1 MVMSRDDTR
10 SCERIL
16 SGCEMFQKVPPKL
29 LSQVVGN
36 MTTRIVNK
44 NEKFVIQ
51 GRPVD
56 SFHLLESG
64 EIQRKTIDKQGRSH
78 KVEFAIKAQSIN
90 TMRVISGEDSFATV
104 KCVSEKCKLYEMKR
118 DVFLKMLEQN
128 PELSTSILEGLC
140 EQLRI
145 GSKKFATPLL
155 EQQNKD
161 DVNVPA
167 VSIAAGIESYYRSA
181 LNSMLNAR
189 LTGIKGDWSVF
200 VLRCSGLRTL
210 VQIFP

>member
-1 MVMSRDDTR
+1 MGMSKDDANN
-10 SCERIL
+10 CERLL
-16 SGCEMFQKVPPKL
+16 SNCEMFQKVPSKTI
-29 LSQVVGN
+29 SQLARNMTARVVG
-36 MTTRIVNK
+36 K
-44 NEKFVIQ
+44 NEKFVFQ

-56 SFHLLESG
+56 SFFLLESG
-64 EIQRKTIDKQGRSH
+64 EIKRKFVDPQGRSH
-78 KVEFAIKAQSIN
+78 NVEFAIKAQSIN
-90 TMRVISGEDSFATV
+90 SMRVVSGEQSFSTV
-104 KCVSEKCKLYEMKR
+104 KCVSEQCKLYEMKR
-118 DVFLKMLEQN
+118 DVFLKMLRQQ

-145 GSKKFATPLL
+145 GSKKYATPLL

-189 LTGIKGDWSVF
+189 LTGVKSE
-200 VLRCSGLRTL
+200 L
-210 VQIFP
+210 FPNMQVS